1 MPLKLAIVGRPNVG
15 KSTLFNHLAG
25 RKLALVD
32 DQPGV
37 TRDRRFAHGR
47 LGDLDLELIDT
58 AGFEDVT
65 DESLEARMRAQ
76 TELAID
82 EADVSLLVF
91 DAREGLTPLDRIF
104 AEILRKRNKPVL
116 VAANK
121 SEGKAGDHGAAEA
134 NVLGLGEPIQI
145 SGEHGEGMAELYAA
159 LIAIAPEELQ
169 GEHAELDDDK
179 PIKIAI
185 VGRPNAGKSTLINRL
200 IGEQRLLTG
209 PEAGI
214 TRDSIS
220 VDWDWGGRKVR
231 LVDTAGLRKKAK
243 VNEKLEK
250 LSTGDTIR
258 SITFAEVV
266 LLIMDA
272 THPFETQD
280 LQIADLA
287 EREGRCVVF
296 VLAKWDLVEDQ
307 AATLKGFVEHAE
319 RMLPQLRGTPVVAL
333 SGETGKGVDKLM
345 PAVLK
350 SHRDWSTKVK
360 TRDLNDWLQMAMQ
373 RHPPPSVGGKRI
385 KPKYMAQIKAR
396 PPTFV
401 LFSSRADQMPEQY
414 RRYLINSLR
423 ESFDLPGV
431 PLRITIKSGANP
443 YADGEAK
450 GHSGKGQGKREWE
463 RKEREEARIKASRN
477 TVKKSRRLAEEAA
490 AAAGV
495 TFEPGAVAPKPTR
508 SEAKAS
514 IKAPPKAAKAGK
526 PVVDA
531 AAVAAEPG
539 KAAVKAVK
547 KLGPKAQ
554 KKAAT
559 PSYKVGFKAA
569 GGKAAGPKRPIA
581 GFKTVRGNKA
591 PPKGR

>member
-15 KSTLFNHLAG
+15 KSTLFNRLAG
-25 RKLALVD
+25 KKLALVD

-82 EADVSLLVF
+82 EADVALFVF
-91 DAREGLTPLDRIF
+91 DAREGLTPLDKIF
-104 AEILRKRNKPVL
+104 AEMLRRRNKPVV

-121 SEGKAGDHGAAEA
+121 SEGKQAEIGAAEA
-134 NVLGLGEPIQI
+134 HRLGLGEPIPI
-145 SGEHGEGMAELYAA
+145 SGEHGEGMADLYAA
-159 LIAIAPEELQ
+159 LLAVTPEELQ
-169 GEHAELDDDK
+169 EEFEDYDDDTK

-185 VGRPNAGKSTLINRL
+185 IGRPNAGKSTLVNRL

-220 VDWDWGGRKVR
+220 VDWTWDGRKIR

-250 LSTGDTIR
+250 LSTQDTIR
-258 SITFAEVV
+258 SMTFAEVV
-266 LLIMDA
+266 LLVMDA

-296 VLAKWDLVEDQ
+296 VLAKWDLIEDPGQ
-307 AATLKGFVEHAE
+307 TLKDFNEHAE
-319 RMLPQLRGTPVVAL
+319 RMLPQLRGAPVVAL
-333 SGETGKGVDKLM
+333 SGETGRGVERLM
-345 PAVLK
+345 PAVIK
-350 SHRDWSTKVK
+350 THRDWSTKVK
-360 TRDLNDWLQMAMQ
+360 TRDLNDWLQLAMQ
-373 RHPPPSVGGKRI
+373 RHPPPSVGGKRV
-385 KPKYMAQIKAR
+385 KPKYMAQTKAR

-401 LFSSRADQMPEQY
+401 LFSSRADQMPDHY
-414 RRYLINSLR
+414 RRYLVNSLR

-443 YADGEAK
+443 YADADQGYVVK
-450 GHSGKGQGKREWE
+450 GKRAFDK
-463 RKEREEARIKASRN
+463 KEAEKARLKAARN
-477 TVKKSRRLAEEAA
+477 TVKKSAQKATVSAELPE
-490 AAAGV
+490 
-495 TFEPGAVAPKPTR
+495 
-508 SEAKAS
+508 
-514 IKAPPKAAKAGK
+514 AAKA
-526 PVVDA
+526 DT
-531 AAVAAEPG
+531 G
-539 KAAVKAVK
+539 KAAVKSVK
-547 KLGPKAQ
+547 PQGPKAQ
-554 KKAAT
+554 KKVSTA
-559 PSYKVGFKAA
+559 PSYKVGTKSA
-569 GGKAAGPKRPIA
+569 GGKAGGPRRPVAGSRV
-581 GFKTVRGNKA
+581 VRGNKT
-591 PPKGR
+591 PGGKPKGR